1 MPQGKGTYGDQVGR
15 PPKAHK
21 GMRVLKKKN
30 PNVKGV
36 STDGLTKRQADT
48 LKKHSEH
55 HTSKH
60 IKAMVKAMLKGS
72 SFSQSHKMAQKSVG
86 K

>member
-1 MPQGKGTYGDQVGR
+1 M
-15 PPKAHK
+15 KAVKYHK
-21 GMRVLKKKN
+21 GGKI
-30 PNVKGV
+30 KGV
-36 STDGLTKRQADT
+36 STDGLTKRQAST
-48 LKKHSEH
+48 LKKHSVH

-60 IKAMVKAMLKGS
+60 IKEMVKAMIKGS